1 MAQHFS
7 MGAMN
12 KTTNTYE
19 YPTIADKKN
28 KYECPECKK
37 DVIFKKGPIIRP
49 YFAHKQ
55 STSPCYYY
63 ENPNETQIHKDAKL
77 LLKSL
82 LDNKKSIWIDR
93 NCNNCFQGKYIGCG
107 GYMNIVE
114 INNDFYNENMK
125 AVVEH
130 RFNYNN
136 SNKSADV
143 ALLENNEIKFIFEIC
158 YKNKTKEE
166 NRPEPWVE
174 IDAEYLINGMNTG
187 EIIDKEDGQIFIRC
201 IRYYKCY
208 HCIKYEEKQRIEKD
222 RLDKLENERLIKERI
237 EREKLEEK
245 KRIEREKLEE
255 EKKIERIKIEK
266 KEKKR
271 LEKDKERFNEQIE
284 TSNMYKEDER
294 TILEDKEF
302 ERRRKEDLQNEELK
316 TKCKCGIQL
325 IDLCNC
331 KIPKFELN
339 KLNNKYICK
348 NNNCKK
354 WKCRCIV
361 TTNNI

>member
-1 MAQHFS
+1 
-7 MGAMN
+7 
-12 KTTNTYE
+12 
-19 YPTIADKKN
+19 
-28 KYECPECKK
+28 
-37 DVIFKKGPIIRP
+37 
-49 YFAHKQ
+49 
-55 STSPCYYY
+55 
-63 ENPNETQIHKDAKL
+63 
-77 LLKSL
+77 
-82 LDNKKSIWIDR
+82 
-93 NCNNCFQGKYIGCG
+93 
-107 GYMNIVE
+107 
-114 INNDFYNENMK
+114 
-125 AVVEH
+125 
-130 RFNYNN
+130 
-136 SNKSADV
+136 
-143 ALLENNEIKFIFEIC
+143 
-158 YKNKTKEE
+158 
-166 NRPEPWVE
+166 
-174 IDAEYLINGMNTG
+174 MNTG